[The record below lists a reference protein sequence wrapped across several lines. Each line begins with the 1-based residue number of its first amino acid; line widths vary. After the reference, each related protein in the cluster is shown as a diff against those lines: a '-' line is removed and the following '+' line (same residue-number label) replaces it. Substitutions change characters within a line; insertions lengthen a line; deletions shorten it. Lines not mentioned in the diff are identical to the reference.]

1 MSNERGDWPT
11 AAETISNLAYTLTLM
26 NQLENADELLRQG
39 WAIHEHASLRVQIY
53 LAQNTAL
60 LRIYQKQYKGA
71 SSWFHKAEELL
82 EKASVNDPE
91 YSRLR
96 TIIQYNYGLM
106 YYKQQNYTK
115 AERYFQKVIKS
126 AQGIEWQR
134 ATTYA
139 QNFLAEIAIKQ
150 NRLDEAENLL
160 RTGLIMSEC
169 HQDKLRMASYKCSF
183 ARLYK
188 KQGNQLE
195 AFHWAQEAQDGFDR
209 LGMESEAEEM
219 KAICELILK

>member
-1 MSNERGDWPT
+1 M
-11 AAETISNLAYTLTLM
+11 
-26 NQLENADELLRQG
+26 
-39 WAIHEHASLRVQIY
+39 
-53 LAQNTAL
+53 
-60 LRIYQKQYKGA
+60 
-71 SSWFHKAEELL
+71 FHKAEELL

-139 QNFLAEIAIKQ
+139 QNFWP
-150 NRLDEAENLL
+150 RLL
-160 RTGLIMSEC
+160 
-169 HQDKLRMASYKCSF
+169 
-183 ARLYK
+183 
-188 KQGNQLE
+188 
-195 AFHWAQEAQDGFDR
+195 
-209 LGMESEAEEM
+209 
-219 KAICELILK
+219 